1 MKKGVLLWIILIL
14 ICTSLNSIA
23 IDEHGHEGGDLIGG
37 EGNTPIDGP
46 DDPGGADDDDPSDET
61 DDSGD
66 DYPGGGISVYDYHK
80 EICEFPDIDEGA
92 LKNDNSDSFPET
104 RVRAYSWDL
113 PEMIGSLV
121 RREYIRI
128 DTGDGVPTSM
138 GRRFYYAS
146 SQYVKF
152 TDYPSNKLCPW
163 TCDESKG
170 FIVNDVNNPTDCI
183 NICPEDTDGDGLVPG
198 DSNGNPISINGN
210 YPCGDECDPNEDV
223 LNDPKVC
230 WSFPL
235 QKLKCRHIISISQG
249 VPIDYTDYETK
260 ASFSPA
266 CNLAGDTI
274 LEVINTDS
282 YVDVERTMD
291 NYNNKIVGKMVDGS
305 EIKLKNAIDCSDSK
319 YLVCAECSGG
329 AVEGCEKKEVECVDK
344 DGDGYAKES
353 EWGGCNK
360 CGWNKNEPCKGGDDC
375 DDYDPN
381 IYPGAG
387 GDYDCSCYVECYE
400 GGIDLGCIDSAHPN
414 EEFLD
419 YCLDDVTRVA
429 FVCQDDLCTPTY
441 EPCEGDNLCFDSSVE
456 GYRFIAEAGR
466 NFAECG
472 RCDEEL
478 SEFVDYN
485 GQWGYECSIT
495 NPQDYVKVKCDA
507 WGDRFV
513 FGSDS
518 CPPGTY
524 CYVGGETNSDGTI
537 LECVNPFDTFNE
549 KCYEGGIDLGCID
562 SAHPNEE
569 FLDYCLDDVTRVAFV
584 CQDDLCTPTYE
595 PCEGDNLCF
604 DSSVEGY
611 RFIAEAGRNF
621 AECGRCDEELSEFVD
636 YNGQWGYE
644 CSITNP
650 QDYVKV
656 KCDAWG
662 DRFVFGSDSCPPGT
676 YCYVGGETNSDGTIL
691 ECVNPFDTF
700 NEKCYE
706 GGIDLGCIDEGDCYD
721 SCPMDLSEK
730 GFLNC
735 NYKCIENECVAVA
748 KKTSTFTYPQ
758 STLNIKPGY
767 NMFSTNTGTTIE
779 DLWDDCGVIQAWEY
793 TNNNWNEITTFESGK
808 GYYIYAVAECDYT
821 IPEMTAE
828 VETYPGWNLIYL
840 PTGNVKE
847 LLPNSVIAWN
857 WDGNTYKQ
865 AKDLSKPTTIFTY
878 LT

>member
-1 MKKGVLLWIILIL
+1 M
-14 ICTSLNSIA
+14 
-23 IDEHGHEGGDLIGG
+23 
-37 EGNTPIDGP
+37 
-46 DDPGGADDDDPSDET
+46 
-61 DDSGD
+61 
-66 DYPGGGISVYDYHK
+66 
-80 EICEFPDIDEGA
+80 
-92 LKNDNSDSFPET
+92 
-104 RVRAYSWDL
+104 
-113 PEMIGSLV
+113 
-121 RREYIRI
+121 
-128 DTGDGVPTSM
+128 
-138 GRRFYYAS
+138 
-146 SQYVKF
+146 
-152 TDYPSNKLCPW
+152 
-163 TCDESKG
+163 
-170 FIVNDVNNPTDCI
+170 
-183 NICPEDTDGDGLVPG
+183 
-198 DSNGNPISINGN
+198 
-210 YPCGDECDPNEDV
+210 
-223 LNDPKVC
+223 
-230 WSFPL
+230 
-235 QKLKCRHIISISQG
+235 
-249 VPIDYTDYETK
+249 
-260 ASFSPA
+260 
-266 CNLAGDTI
+266 
-274 LEVINTDS
+274 
-282 YVDVERTMD
+282 
-291 NYNNKIVGKMVDGS
+291 
-305 EIKLKNAIDCSDSK
+305 
-319 YLVCAECSGG
+319 
-329 AVEGCEKKEVECVDK
+329 
-344 DGDGYAKES
+344 
-353 EWGGCNK
+353 
-360 CGWNKNEPCKGGDDC
+360 
-375 DDYDPN
+375 
-381 IYPGAG
+381 
-387 GDYDCSCYVECYE
+387 
-400 GGIDLGCIDSAHPN
+400 
-414 EEFLD
+414 
-419 YCLDDVTRVA
+419 DDVTRVA

-441 EPCEGDNLCFDSSVE
+441 EPCEGDNLCFDSGVE

-472 RCDEEL
+472 RCD
-478 SEFVDYN
+478 
-485 GQWGYECSIT
+485 G
-495 NPQDYVKVKCDA
+495 
-507 WGDRFV
+507 
-513 FGSDS
+513 
-518 CPPGTY
+518 
-524 CYVGGETNSDGTI
+524 
-537 LECVNPFDTFNE
+537 
-549 KCYEGGIDLGCID
+549 
-562 SAHPNEE
+562 
-569 FLDYCLDDVTRVAFV
+569 
-584 CQDDLCTPTYE
+584 
-595 PCEGDNLCF
+595 
-604 DSSVEGY
+604 
-611 RFIAEAGRNF
+611 
-621 AECGRCDEELSEFVD
+621 ELSEFVD

>member
-441 EPCEGDNLCFDSSVE
+441 EPCEGDNLCFDSGVE

-472 RCDEEL
+472 RCD
-478 SEFVDYN
+478 
-485 GQWGYECSIT
+485 G
-495 NPQDYVKVKCDA
+495 
-507 WGDRFV
+507 
-513 FGSDS
+513 
-518 CPPGTY
+518 
-524 CYVGGETNSDGTI
+524 
-537 LECVNPFDTFNE
+537 
-549 KCYEGGIDLGCID
+549 
-562 SAHPNEE
+562 
-569 FLDYCLDDVTRVAFV
+569 
-584 CQDDLCTPTYE
+584 
-595 PCEGDNLCF
+595 
-604 DSSVEGY
+604 
-611 RFIAEAGRNF
+611 
-621 AECGRCDEELSEFVD
+621 ELSEFVD